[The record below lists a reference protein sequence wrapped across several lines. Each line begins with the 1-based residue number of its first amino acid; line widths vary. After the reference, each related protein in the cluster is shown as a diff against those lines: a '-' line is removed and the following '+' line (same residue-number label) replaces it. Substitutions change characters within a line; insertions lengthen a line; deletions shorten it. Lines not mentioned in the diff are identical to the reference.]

1 MDASVDGKYSTP
13 AEPNVGGAF
22 CLGALDVFFKW
33 LSSPGRDT
41 TPLGVQQQVSTTD
54 VLNGCPTI
62 GVHSVGGFQV
72 GARMGQGNFIMI
84 SFVRGFAP
92 DSAHALPIAGF
103 GQGSLLARNLT
114 WGLARERTLPTFND
128 RGPLRGE
135 SMSVWGLEGPTSTN
149 ADLFNDSGAP
159 TKDESLL
166 GRRLVAGGGPL
177 DDSSSAVFASVR
189 RAALN
194 HLINI
199 LHGPW
204 APHGVVIIEVVV
216 VVGFGRRSWN
226 NGSFGDN
233 LLDDMRFG
241 WFAFRAN

>member
-1 MDASVDGKYSTP
+1 MDGKYSTP

-41 TPLGVQQQVSTTD
+41 TPLGVQQQVSTTG

-84 SFVRGFAP
+84 SFVRGFTP

-114 WGLARERTLPTFND
+114 WGMARRRTLPSFND
-128 RGPLRGE
+128 RLDLGLGCYKYNVPKHIPKIIYVP
-135 SMSVWGLEGPTSTN
+135 VWCFIGPTLTN
-149 ADLFNDSGAP
+149 VQRNLIMHAMNTIG
-159 TKDESLL
+159 LL
-166 GRRLVAGGGPL
+166 QTRRRKLMM
-177 DDSSSAVFASVR
+177 S
-189 RAALN
+189 
-194 HLINI
+194 
-199 LHGPW
+199 
-204 APHGVVIIEVVV
+204 
-216 VVGFGRRSWN
+216 
-226 NGSFGDN
+226 
-233 LLDDMRFG
+233 
-241 WFAFRAN
+241 